1 MPSPTNRSSE
11 LVEIYWQKRAKGL
24 GTVAF
29 NAIISV
35 SYMYWQ
41 NIHLLNLSTEIS
53 LQFSIFFFLNCELI
67 MDGLFSFL
75 FYCFWLANCM
85 YLICSAAD

>member
-11 LVEIYWQKRAKGL
+11 LVEIYWQKCAKGL

-53 LQFSIFFFLNCELI
+53 LQFSIFFFPKLWADYGWVIFFSLL
-67 MDGLFSFL
+67 LF
-75 FYCFWLANCM
+75 LASQLYVPN
-85 YLICSAAD
+85 L